1 MEENAQDQRR
11 WIEPIL
17 TLVALGI
24 VAIGCFIIVR
34 PFISA
39 LLWAI
44 VITYS
49 TSAIYNRLLGW
60 LNGRRSLAA
69 MLMTLGVGALIV
81 LPLVLVSLS
90 LTDGVGRLAGEAR
103 GVMDRGIGPAPAWVG
118 DLPLMGPHLRDYWA
132 TLAAGETNLAETITP
147 YASVAG
153 GWVLGALASVGSGIL
168 ELLFSLLIAFFLYRD
183 GVAAAA
189 SLDAAAAR
197 VGGQQAA
204 HALEV
209 AGGTIRGVVYGIV
222 GTNLAQGVLSAAG
235 FWAAGVPGA
244 FLLGFLCFFLT
255 MIPFGPTI
263 IWLPASLF
271 VYYQGS
277 TGAAIA
283 LAIWCFLI
291 FYLLENILRPY
302 LISRGSSLP
311 ILLILLGMLGGLA
324 AFGLLGIFVGPTI
337 LAIGHAL
344 INDWMEPARTET
356 GERATHWSNASNPQA
371 DEATSNAPRRSL
383 PQKSAN

>member
-1 MEENAQDQRR
+1 MTGRVPQLIAVIDRADGMGRRLMKESTQDQVH
-11 WIEPIL
+11 WIEQIL
-17 TLVALGI
+17 ALAALGLVVI
-24 VAIGCFIIVR
+24 ACFIIVR

-49 TSAIYNRLLGW
+49 TSAIYNRVLNW

-69 MLMTLGVGALIV
+69 MLMTLFVGAAIV
-81 LPLVLVSLS
+81 LPLVVVSVS
-90 LTDGVGRLAGEAR
+90 LTDSVGRLVGEAQ
-103 GVMDRGIGPAPAWVG
+103 GVLDRGIGPPPAWVG
-118 DLPLMGPHLRDYWA
+118 DVPVMGPQLRDYWA
-132 TLAAGETNLAETITP
+132 TLATGETNLAKMITP
-147 YASVAG
+147 YVSVAG
-153 GWVLGALASVGSGIL
+153 GWILGALASVGSGIL
-168 ELLFSLLIAFFLYRD
+168 ELLLSLLIAFFLYRD

-189 SLDAAAAR
+189 RLYAAASR

-209 AGGTIRGVVYGIV
+209 AGATIRGVVYGIV
-222 GTNLAQGVLSAAG
+222 GTNFVQGVLSATG

-255 MIPFGPTI
+255 MIPLGPTI
-263 IWLPASLF
+263 IWLPASLWVF
-271 VYYQGS
+271 YQGS
-277 TGAAIA
+277 TGAAIT

-291 FYLLENILRPY
+291 FNPLENVLRPY

-344 INDWMEPARTET
+344 INDWIEPAQAEP
-356 GERATHWSNASNPQA
+356 GEGAAH
-371 DEATSNAPRRSL
+371 E
-383 PQKSAN
+383 